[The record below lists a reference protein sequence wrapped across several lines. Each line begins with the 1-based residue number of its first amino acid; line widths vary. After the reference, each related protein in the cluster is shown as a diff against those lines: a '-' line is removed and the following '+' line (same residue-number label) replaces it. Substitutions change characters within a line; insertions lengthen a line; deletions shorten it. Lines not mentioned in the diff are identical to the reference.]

1 MEGHR
6 TAEALNRSVRVRQR
20 RRGAAVQ
27 DEPRGEPG
35 SVAATWTACSPP
47 RLSPTSESTPGR
59 RQRKSAL
66 IALALIVAVLL
77 IALL

>member
-1 MEGHR
+1 
-6 TAEALNRSVRVRQR
+6 
-20 RRGAAVQ
+20 
-27 DEPRGEPG
+27 
-35 SVAATWTACSPP
+35 VAATWTACSPP

-66 IALALIVAVLL
+66 IALALIVAVLVAVLL